1 MQNQRAVGICSTRPK
16 YFFNSNL
23 ATFQL
28 SITYCFV
35 VSLKFYPEHGSI
47 TFIRRLNVILYW
59 LVFAQYK
66 YNFGY
71 IFYIATTTNII
82 LDKPN
87 IMASYDFVAMSHDDV
102 IKWKHFRRYWPFVRG
117 IHRSPVNS
125 QNKDQWRG
133 AVMFSLIFALNKR
146 LSKQSWG
153 WWFETPSRSLW
164 RHCNDSFYIDVWY
177 EGPRSL
183 AFILHGYSFL
193 FHFSLNELHMM
204 NYHS

>member
-1 MQNQRAVGICSTRPK
+1 MFSSLDLYCLWLLFTMQNQRDVGICSTRPK

-23 ATFQL
+23 AKFQL

-66 YNFGY
+66 YNSGY

-87 IMASYDFVAMSHDDV
+87 IMASYDL
-102 IKWKHFRRYWPFVRG
+102 RRHVTWWRHQMETLSALLAICAG
-117 IHRSPVNS
+117 NSPVTGEFQEQRPVTRS
-125 QNKDQWRG
+125 CD
-133 AVMFSLIFALNKR
+133 VFFDLR
-146 LSKQSWG
+146 L
-153 WWFETPSRSLW
+153 E
-164 RHCNDSFYIDVWY
+164 
-177 EGPRSL
+177 
-183 AFILHGYSFL
+183 
-193 FHFSLNELHMM
+193 
-204 NYHS
+204 